1 MQLVVRVAPVVIA
14 LQILAVLAGSGDA
27 AAAPVVG
34 YVVQADT
41 AAAADAAVAAVGAVP
56 TATFRR
62 SFAGFAA
69 RLTAQQV
76 AELRSRPGVLGI
88 EEDRRIDLLGPA
100 AARPAQ
106 PRTEATQDDPQN
118 WGLDRIDQRALPLD
132 GRYTTRA
139 TGAGVTIWVLDTGVD
154 TTHPEFD
161 GRASF
166 ATDTIDDI
174 TGDCDGHGTVV
185 AGIAASR
192 DYGVAKQATVRSVKV
207 LDCSGSGTLSSLLSG
222 IDYVAQHA
230 QGPSV
235 AVMSWSYGAS
245 EVLLRAVS
253 ALVGRGVFV
262 AASAGNTGA
271 DDCTAAPRAVGPVM
285 VVANSTIDDERNDT
299 SSTGSCVDIYAP
311 GTRIVST
318 VPGGETAS
326 YTGTSMAAP
335 HVAGV
340 AALFKQTYGDVPAAT
355 VSRWLLANA
364 TPNAIIGGSA
374 GGTPNLLLNTGGL

>member
-1 MQLVVRVAPVVIA
+1 MQLVVRIAPVVIA
-14 LQILAVLAGSGDA
+14 LQILAALAGAGEAAAAPMLGYVVHADSAATADA
-27 AAAPVVG
+27 AAA
-34 YVVQADT
+34 
-41 AAAADAAVAAVGAVP
+41 AVGAAP
-56 TATFRR
+56 TTTYRR

-69 RLTAQQV
+69 QLTPQQAAQ
-76 AELRSRPGVLGI
+76 LRGRPGVVGV
-88 EEDRRIDLLGPA
+88 EEDRRIALVDPRA
-100 AARPAQ
+100 VT
-106 PRTEATQDDPQN
+106 RTEALQDDPQN
-118 WGLDRIDQRALPLD
+118 WGLDRIDQRNLPLD

-139 TGAGVTIWVLDTGVD
+139 TGAGVTVWVLDTGVD
-154 TTHPEFD
+154 VSHPEFD

-166 ATDTIDDI
+166 AADTIDGEA
-174 TGDCDGHGTVV
+174 GDCDGHGTVV

-192 DYGVAKQATVRSVKV
+192 DYGVAKGATVRAVKV

-222 IDYVAQHA
+222 IDFVAEHA

-245 EVLLRAVS
+245 DVLLSAVS
-253 ALVGRGVFV
+253 SLVAQGVFV

-271 DDCTAAPRAVGPVM
+271 DDCTAAPRAVSGVM
-285 VVANSTIDDERNDT
+285 VVGNSTIDDERNET
-299 SSTGSCVDIYAP
+299 SSTGACVDLYAP

-340 AALFKQTYGDVPAAT
+340 AALVKQTYGDAPSAAVAKWIVDHAVPGVVRNGA
-355 VSRWLLANA
+355 V
-364 TPNAIIGGSA
+364 

>member
-14 LQILAVLAGSGDA
+14 LQILVAIAGSGTA
-27 AAAPVVG
+27 AAAPTIGFVVH
-34 YVVQADT
+34 AAT
-41 AAAADAAVAAVGAVP
+41 AASADEAAAAVGAVP
-56 TATFRR
+56 TATYRR
-62 SFAGFAA
+62 SFSGFAA
-69 RLTAQQV
+69 RLTAAQAAQ
-76 AELRSRPGVLGI
+76 LRTRPGVVGV
-88 EEDRRIDLLGPA
+88 EEDRRVELLGPA
-100 AARPAQ
+100 ATRPQ
-106 PRTEATQDDPQN
+106 SRTEATQDDPPN

-132 GRYTTRA
+132 GRYTTAA
-139 TGAGVTIWVLDTGVD
+139 TGAGVTVWVLDTGVD
-154 TTHPEFD
+154 VTHPEFG

-192 DYGVAKQATVRSVKV
+192 DHGVAKAASVRSVKV

-222 IDYVAQHA
+222 IDYVAEHA

-245 EVLLRAVS
+245 DVLLTAVGS
-253 ALVGRGVFV
+253 LAGQNVFV
-262 AASAGNTGA
+262 AASAGNTGSN
-271 DDCTAAPRAVGPVM
+271 DCEAAPRAVGSVM

-340 AALFKQTYGDVPAAT
+340 AALYKQTYGDAPSAT
-355 VSRWLLANA
+355 VATWLLDNA
-364 TPNAIIGGSA
+364 TPGVIA
-374 GGTPNLLLNTGGL
+374 GGGAGNTPNLLLNTGGL

>member
-1 MQLVVRVAPVVIA
+1 MQLVVRIAPVVIA
-14 LQILAVLAGSGDA
+14 LQILAALAGAGEA
-27 AAAPVVG
+27 AAAPMLG
-34 YVVQADT
+34 YVVHADS
-41 AAAADAAVAAVGAVP
+41 AAAADAAAAAVGAAP
-56 TATFRR
+56 TTTYRR

-69 RLTAQQV
+69 QLTPQQAAQ
-76 AELRSRPGVLGI
+76 LRGRPGVVGV
-88 EEDRRIDLLGPA
+88 EEDRRIALVDPRA
-100 AARPAQ
+100 VT
-106 PRTEATQDDPQN
+106 RTEAVQDDPQN
-118 WGLDRIDQRALPLD
+118 WGLDRIDQRNLPLD

-139 TGAGVTIWVLDTGVD
+139 TGAGVTVWVLDTGVD
-154 TTHPEFD
+154 VSHPEFD

-166 ATDTIDDI
+166 AADTIDGEA
-174 TGDCDGHGTVV
+174 GDCDGHGTVV

-192 DYGVAKQATVRSVKV
+192 DYGVAKGATVRAVKV

-222 IDYVAQHA
+222 IDFVAEHA

-245 EVLLRAVS
+245 DVLLSAVS
-253 ALVGRGVFV
+253 SLVAQGVFV

-271 DDCTAAPRAVGPVM
+271 DDCTAAPRAVSGVM
-285 VVANSTIDDERNDT
+285 VVGNSTIDDERNET
-299 SSTGSCVDIYAP
+299 SSTGACVDLYAP

-340 AALFKQTYGDVPAAT
+340 AALVKQTYGDAPSAAVAKWIVDHAVPGVVRNGA
-355 VSRWLLANA
+355 V
-364 TPNAIIGGSA
+364 

>member
-1 MQLVVRVAPVVIA
+1 MQSVARIAPVVIA
-14 LQILAVLAGSGDA
+14 LQILAGLAGSGEA
-27 AAAPVVG
+27 AAAPLAA
-34 YVVQADT
+34 YVVHADS
-41 AAAADAAVAAVGAVP
+41 AAAADAAAAAVGAEP
-56 TATFRR
+56 TTTYRS

-69 RLTAQQV
+69 RLTPQQAAQ
-76 AELRSRPGVLGI
+76 LRARPGVVGV
-88 EEDRRIDLLGPA
+88 EEDRRIALVDPRA
-100 AARPAQ
+100 VARTDAV
-106 PRTEATQDDPQN
+106 QDDPQN
-118 WGLDRIDQRALPLD
+118 WGLDRIDQRNLPLD

-139 TGAGVTIWVLDTGVD
+139 TGAGVTVWVLDTGVD
-154 TTHPEFD
+154 VSHPEFD

-166 ATDTIDDI
+166 VANTIDDD

-192 DYGVAKQATVRSVKV
+192 DYGVAKGATVRAVKV

-222 IDYVAQHA
+222 IDFVAKHA

-245 EVLLRAVS
+245 DVLLAAVS
-253 ALVGRGVFV
+253 SLVAQGVFV

-271 DDCTAAPRAVGPVM
+271 DDCTAAPRAVRGVV
-285 VVANSTIDDERNDT
+285 VVANSTVDDERNDS
-299 SSTGSCVDIYAP
+299 SSTGSCVDLYAP

-340 AALFKQTYGDVPAAT
+340 AALYKQTYGDAPSAT
-355 VSRWLLANA
+355 VA
-364 TPNAIIGGSA
+364 TWILDHAVPGVVRGGA
-374 GGTPNLLLNTGGL
+374 VGGTPNLLLNTGGL

>member
-1 MQLVVRVAPVVIA
+1 MRLVVRFAPVVIA
-14 LQILAVLAGSGDA
+14 LQILAGLAGAGEA
-27 AAAPVVG
+27 AAAPLTG
-34 YVVQADT
+34 YVVHADT
-41 AAAADAAVAAVGAVP
+41 AASADAAATAVGAVP
-56 TATFRR
+56 TATYRR

-69 RLTAQQV
+69 QLTPQQAAQ
-76 AELRSRPGVLGI
+76 LRTRPGVVGV
-88 EEDRRIDLLGPA
+88 EEDRRVALVDPRA
-100 AARPAQ
+100 TA
-106 PRTEATQDDPQN
+106 RTEAVQDDPQN
-118 WGLDRIDQRALPLD
+118 WGLDRIDQRNLPLD

-139 TGAGVTIWVLDTGVD
+139 TGAGVTVWVLDTGVD
-154 TTHPEFD
+154 VTHPEFE

-166 ATDTIDDI
+166 AADTIDNRTD
-174 TGDCDGHGTVV
+174 DCDGHGTVV

-192 DYGVAKQATVRSVKV
+192 DYGVAKRATVRSVKV

-222 IDYVAQHA
+222 VDYVAQHA

-245 EVLLRAVS
+245 DVLLSAVS
-253 ALVGRGVFV
+253 SLVTQGVFV

-271 DDCTAAPRAVGPVM
+271 DDCTAAPRAVRGVM
-285 VVANSTIDDERNDT
+285 VVANSTVDDERNET
-299 SSTGSCVDIYAP
+299 SSTGACVDLYAP

-318 VPGGETAS
+318 VPGGDTAS

-340 AALFKQTYGDVPAAT
+340 AALLKQTYGDLPSAT
-355 VSRWLLANA
+355 VSTWILQHAV
-364 TPNAIIGGSA
+364 PGVVQGGSV

>member
-1 MQLVVRVAPVVIA
+1 MRFVVRLAPGVIA
-14 LQILAVLAGSGDA
+14 LQILAGLAGSGEAAAAPMAGYVVHADTTATADA
-27 AAAPVVG
+27 AAA
-34 YVVQADT
+34 
-41 AAAADAAVAAVGAVP
+41 AVGASP
-56 TATFRR
+56 TTTYRR

-69 RLTAQQV
+69 QLTPQQAAQ
-76 AELRSRPGVLGI
+76 LRARPGVVGV
-88 EEDRRIDLLGPA
+88 EEDRRIALVDPRA
-100 AARPAQ
+100 PV
-106 PRTEATQDDPQN
+106 RTEAVQDDPQN
-118 WGLDRIDQRALPLD
+118 WGLDRIDQRTLPLD

-139 TGAGVTIWVLDTGVD
+139 TGAGVTVWVLDTGIDV
-154 TTHPEFD
+154 THPEFD

-166 ATDTIDDI
+166 AADTIDGDA
-174 TGDCDGHGTVV
+174 GDCDGHGTVV

-192 DYGVAKQATVRSVKV
+192 DYGVAKGATVRAVKV

-222 IDYVAQHA
+222 IDFVAEHA

-245 EVLLRAVS
+245 DVLLAAVS
-253 ALVGRGVFV
+253 SLVAQGVFV

-271 DDCTAAPRAVGPVM
+271 DDCTAAPRAVRGVM
-285 VVANSTIDDERNDT
+285 VVANSTIDDERNET
-299 SSTGSCVDIYAP
+299 SSTGACVDLYAP
-311 GTRIVST
+311 GTRIIST

-340 AALFKQTYGDVPAAT
+340 AALVKQTYGDAPSAA
-355 VSRWLLANA
+355 VAKWIIDHA
-364 TPNAIIGGSA
+364 TPGAVRNGAV